1 MMLVEATN
9 NDLLFSVVLQLFV
22 IELLT
27 NETKY

>member
-1 MMLVEATN
+1 MMIVEATN

-27 NETKY
+27 NETK